1 MRTCVRMTAQGSPL
15 TRLRRALE
23 HRNPLLALAT
33 AAELP
38 RVPLPE
44 ALAICLLLLET
55 QPQRF
60 EKAALRWHAR
70 LCREGRLTLPEAA
83 LALAALG
90 ALAAGRVEPGAQALT
105 AVLDERGLEEPA
117 GVVAAWL
124 EARGEDG
131 RSGFGFG

>member
-1 MRTCVRMTAQGSPL
+1 MTAQGSPL
-15 TRLRRALE
+15 TRLRRALD

-38 RVPLPE
+38 SVPLPE
-44 ALAICLLLLET
+44 ALAICLLLHDK

-60 EKAALRWHAR
+60 EAAALRWHAR

-90 ALAAGRVEPGAQALT
+90 TLAAGRIDSGASALLG
-105 AVLDERGLEEPA
+105 VLDDHGLEREA
-117 GVVAAWL
+117 GVLMRWL
-124 EARGEDG
+124 DG
-131 RSGFGFG
+131 RPSM